1 MLLVQEHSLMLS
13 RDGLKRWLAMSGA
26 AVRPGG
32 PGKRISVDPW
42 FKGVAN
48 ADIAS
53 SVAADLWIS

>member
-32 PGKRISVDPW
+32 AGQ
-42 FKGVAN
+42 
-48 ADIAS
+48 AD
-53 SVAADLWIS
+53 